1 MSIKKILIVVVMGYV
16 FLMNAVQVSA
26 AQGSEH
32 ILEDDLQEKVL
43 RVLSSVAEENND
55 AAYGIEGIDY
65 SAVTLGKRIPSYNI
79 VDGQL
84 KVSEVEIYPVIVDG
98 TMISQILVSWYEE
111 GGWYAQ
117 LDDLYVSDEIVDF
130 VQDKPFAYIYG
141 DMEPFICSNGKI
153 YSIYESRLID
163 EESANEVSK

>member
-55 AAYGIEGIDY
+55 ALYGIEGINY

-84 KVSEVEIYPVIVDG
+84 KVSEVEIYPVIIDG
-98 TMISQILVSWYEE
+98 KMLSQISASWDEE
-111 GGWYAQ
+111 VGWHAQ
-117 LDDLYVSDEIVDF
+117 LDNLYVSDEILNF

-141 DMEPFICSNGKI
+141 DEEPFICSEGKI
-153 YSIYESRLID
+153 YSIYEDRLF
-163 EESANEVSK
+163 N